1 MKIIDV
7 FMFGNE
13 LDMLE
18 GRLGELDA
26 VVDRHVLVESRTTH
40 RGALKPL
47 WYEENK
53 ERFAPWHDK
62 ILHVVTDLP
71 SHPDPWVRE
80 HAQRDAAMEA
90 LDVIA
95 KDDDVVVIADVDEF
109 WPQGF
114 DFGTVNQSNPA
125 VSFRQRL
132 AMYAVDWEH
141 PEPHVCTVAANW
153 GALKGKSLAAVRDN
167 RHAYPIVP
175 GGWHLTWLGGPEG
188 QREKLAVTCHLEMTD
203 LSREL
208 LGSGRCYREGIHHT
222 GDFMMMPETVDET
235 WPEFI
240 FRGKCP
246 KSWYREGSCAPC
258 D

>member
-1 MKIIDV
+1 MKVIDV
-7 FMFGNE
+7 FMFRDEIQMLRGRFEE
-13 LDMLE
+13 LDS
-18 GRLGELDA
+18 
-26 VVDRHVLVESRTTH
+26 VVARHVLVESPATH
-40 RGALKPL
+40 RGDPKPL
-47 WYEENK
+47 WYAENK
-53 ERFAPWHDK
+53 AWYSAWEDK
-62 ILHVVTDLP
+62 ITHVVADLP
-71 SHPDPWVRE
+71 DHPDPWVRE
-80 HAQRDAAMEA
+80 HVQRDAAMYA
-90 LDVIA
+90 LDCIA
-95 KDDDVVVIADVDEF
+95 DDDDVVVIADVDEF

-114 DFGTVNQSNPA
+114 DFSAVNQSNPA

-167 RHAYPIVP
+167 RYAYPVVP

-222 GDFMMMPETVDET
+222 GDFEMMPENVDET
-235 WPEFI
+235 WPGFI
-240 FRGKCP
+240 YQRECPESWFRPRPGQ
-246 KSWYREGSCAPC
+246 A
-258 D
+258 